1 MKIAVCVK
9 YVPVDSK
16 VDVDPKTHA
25 LVRSSGAGEINP
37 ADRYAVEMAR
47 QLSEEDGV
55 SFDVFTMGP
64 DGAARALK
72 YAMALGAEKA
82 VLLSD
87 IAFAGS
93 DTLGT
98 AAVLAAALKKYG
110 PYDLVL
116 TGNASNDGATGQVGP
131 MLAQM
136 LGVPDVTNAVEA
148 ETDGKTAILK
158 KKDGNTLYTLKTAL
172 PALASVPFGANT
184 PELPTLRHQ
193 VAANQ
198 REFDT
203 VSAADLGLDPDTL
216 GQAGAKS
223 IVTDTVNVTA
233 QKQGLEFIGSVDEKA
248 RDFADTVDEIQ
259 QAIGGGKHA

>member
-25 LVRSSGAGEINP
+25 LIRSSGAGEINP

-47 QLSEEDGV
+47 RLSEDDGT

-64 DGAARALK
+64 DAADRALK

-87 IAFAGS
+87 AAFAGS

-98 AAVLAAALKKYG
+98 AAVLAAALRKYG
-110 PYDLVL
+110 PYDLIL
-116 TGNASNDGATGQVGP
+116 TGSASNDGATGQVGP

-136 LGVPDVTNAVEA
+136 LGVPEVTNAVDA
-148 ETDGKTAILK
+148 AIDGGDAVLK
-158 KKDGNTLYTLKTAL
+158 KKDGNTLYTLKASL

-198 REFDT
+198 RDYDK
-203 VSAADLGLDPDTL
+203 VNAADLGLDPDTL

-223 IVTDTVNVTA
+223 IVTDTVPVTA
-233 QKQGLEFIGSVDEKA
+233 EKQGVELTG
-248 RDFADTVDEIQ
+248 TVDDMAAEFKALVAKAKKQ
-259 QAIGGGKHA
+259 IGGGEHA

>member
-1 MKIAVCVK
+1 MKIAICVK

-16 VDVDPKTHA
+16 VQVDPAIHA
-25 LVRSSGAGEINP
+25 LLRGSGAGEINP
-37 ADRYAVEMAR
+37 SDRYAVEMAR
-47 QLSEEDGV
+47 RLKKDGDTL
-55 SFDVFTMGP
+55 DVFTMGP
-64 DGAARALK
+64 ADAVRALK
-72 YAMALGAEKA
+72 VVLALGADHA
-82 VLLSD
+82 YLLND
-87 IAFAGS
+87 KAFAGS

-98 AAVLAAALKKYG
+98 AKVLAAALTQYG
-110 PYDLVL
+110 PYDVVL
-116 TGNASNDGATGQVGP
+116 MGSASNDGATGQVGP

-148 ETDGKTAILK
+148 ETDGKTVVLK